1 MRTRTLVFA
10 IPLLAATWTAFGM
23 GGGSMTPTPSGSAQD
38 SRLATT
44 PEEQARKAHN
54 YGVKA
59 VEKADALAADA
70 ARQTDERKR
79 QKLAQKAQDSYAD
92 ALKKFARATELQ
104 PGMHE
109 SWNYA
114 GYSHRK
120 LGHFDA
126 ALAAYDRA
134 LTLKPGYAEAIEYR
148 AHAYLG
154 LGRLSDA
161 KEAYL
166 SLYAGNRALAAKLLS
181 AMQEWVGANRGAS
194 GADAAAVESFASW
207 VGERSAIAAQTAGL
221 TREGAAAG
229 WR

>member
-1 MRTRTLVFA
+1 MRTRTIALA

-23 GGGSMTPTPSGSAQD
+23 GGGSMTPTPSGAAQD
-38 SRLATT
+38 SRLSAT

-54 YGVKA
+54 YGVKL
-59 VEKADALAADA
+59 VEKADMLAADA
-70 ARQTDERKR
+70 ARQTDAGKRDKLWRKS
-79 QKLAQKAQDSYAD
+79 QDGYAD
-92 ALKKFARATELQ
+92 ALKKFTRATELQ
-104 PGMHE
+104 PQLHE

-114 GYSHRK
+114 GYTQRK
-120 LGHFDA
+120 LGRFDA

-134 LTLKPGYAEAIEYR
+134 LAIKPGYAEAIEYR
-148 AHAYLG
+148 GQAYLG
-154 LGRLSDA
+154 LGRLAEA

-166 SLYAGNRALAAKLLS
+166 ALFAGNRALAAKLLT
-181 AMQEWVGANRGAS
+181 AMQEWVGANRGAA
-194 GADAAAVESFASW
+194 GADATAVESFASW

>member
-1 MRTRTLVFA
+1 MKTRTFVLA

-23 GGGSMTPTPSGSAQD
+23 GGGSMTPTPSGGAQD
-38 SRLATT
+38 SRLSAT
-44 PEEQARKAHN
+44 PEDQARKAHD
-54 YGVKA
+54 YGVRL

-70 ARQTDERKR
+70 ARQTDTGKREKLLRKSR
-79 QKLAQKAQDSYAD
+79 DGYGD
-92 ALKKFARATELQ
+92 ALKKFTRATELQ
-104 PGMHE
+104 PQLHE
-109 SWNYA
+109 SWNYV
-114 GYSHRK
+114 GYTQRK
-120 LGHFDA
+120 LGQFDA

-154 LGRLSDA
+154 LGRLAEA
-161 KEAYL
+161 KDAYL
-166 SLYAGNRALAAKLLS
+166 SLYAGNRALAAKLLT
-181 AMQEWVGANRGAS
+181 AMQEWIGANRDAP

-207 VGERSAIAAQTAGL
+207 VGERSAIASQTAGL